1 MSLNKSLKNMGFR
14 KNLKKGEVVFREN
27 DPSDCAYIV
36 GVGAIEICKKT
47 PRGQKVLKVLGDNEI
62 FGEMGLIDGLPRS
75 ATARARQDSVVYILT
90 SLEQNLNVLTPAE
103 FVFLENRKPDGVYN
117 HETRKKLYGIIE
129 TLERG
134 KRNRSRE
141 EKNLYRIFRDA
152 NFGILLDKNSK
163 TREKIV
169 HSGKVHI
176 LAKFEGDIVAQS
188 VLIEKTASVV
198 ANIAAEVVMCK
209 GKVFGEIRATYKIKI
224 VKGAKVIGYIQT
236 PKFII
241 EKGAA
246 FDGRC
251 SMPSAK
257 KPGPLHL
264 LREALRKTG

>member
-1 MSLNKSLKNMGFR
+1 M
-14 KNLKKGEVVFREN
+14 
-27 DPSDCAYIV
+27 
-36 GVGAIEICKKT
+36 
-47 PRGQKVLKVLGDNEI
+47 
-62 FGEMGLIDGLPRS
+62 
-75 ATARARQDSVVYILT
+75 
-90 SLEQNLNVLTPAE
+90 LERNLNVLTPKE
-103 FVFLENRKPDGVYN
+103 FVFLKNRERKGVYN

-176 LAKFEGDIVAQS
+176 LAKFEGDIVAQA

-198 ANIAAEVVMCK
+198 ANIAAEVVVCK

-241 EKGAA
+241 EKGGA

>member
-1 MSLNKSLKNMGFR
+1 M
-14 KNLKKGEVVFREN
+14 
-27 DPSDCAYIV
+27 
-36 GVGAIEICKKT
+36 
-47 PRGQKVLKVLGDNEI
+47 
-62 FGEMGLIDGLPRS
+62 
-75 ATARARQDSVVYILT
+75 
-90 SLEQNLNVLTPAE
+90 
-103 FVFLENRKPDGVYN
+103 
-117 HETRKKLYGIIE
+117 
-129 TLERG
+129 
-134 KRNRSRE
+134 
-141 EKNLYRIFRDA
+141 
-152 NFGILLDKNSK
+152 
-163 TREKIV
+163 
-169 HSGKVHI
+169 
-176 LAKFEGDIVAQS
+176 AKFEGEIIAQA

-224 VKGAKVIGYIQT
+224 VKGAKVIGYIHT